1 VLEAMRKVHQY
12 TIMSAP
18 TMGQAAAVAA
28 MLDPQAEDAVQ
39 AMIASYDQRRRLMV
53 DGLNSIGLTTFEPQG
68 AFYAFPNVQISGMDE
83 DTFAWTLLEE
93 EKVAVVPGT
102 AFGAAGQSHVR
113 ACYAT
118 AYSQIEEALAR
129 MQRFV
134 RRHG

>member
-1 VLEAMRKVHQY
+1 
-12 TIMSAP
+12 
-18 TMGQAAAVAA
+18 
-28 MLDPQAEDAVQ
+28 MLTEQEQVDAVV
-39 AMIASYDQRRRLMV
+39 AEYQRRRDALV
-53 DGLNSIGLTTFEPQG
+53 AGLNAIPGWHCRTPQG
-68 AFYAFPNVQISGMDE
+68 AFYAFPNVEISGMDE

-102 AFGAAGQSHVR
+102 AFGAAGKGHVR

-118 AYSQIEEALAR
+118 AYEQIEQALER